1 MPKVHPMACVDPTAE
16 LGEDVE
22 VGPFSVIEAGVVLG
36 ARCRVDNHA
45 TICSGTTMGDD
56 NYVGMGSILGGDPQ
70 DAKWKGEST
79 FLTIGNGNT
88 FREYV
93 TVHRAT
99 GEGQA
104 TVVGD
109 RNFIMAYCHLGHN
122 VTLCND
128 ITIANN
134 VGISG
139 HVTVE
144 DLVNI
149 GGMVGIHQWARVGK
163 VSMVGGM
170 TKVVRDIPPYMI
182 SAGESQEVH
191 DINAIGLRRIGV
203 SPAERLALHR
213 ACKLLYRSQL
223 GLSHA
228 MKIVEREIVPMT
240 EHVKYLLTFER
251 HRGDGRNGRGDQ
263 PGGLRRANPDETPK
277 VD

>member
-1 MPKVHPMACVDPTAE
+1 VDPTAV

-22 VGPFSVIEAGVVLG
+22 VGPFAVIGPKVVIG
-36 ARCRVDNHA
+36 ARCKIENHA
-45 TICSGTTMGDD
+45 TICTGTILGDD

-70 DAKWKGEST
+70 DAKWKGEQT
-79 FLTIGNGNT
+79 FLEIGNKNI

-99 GEGQA
+99 GEGQS
-104 TVVGD
+104 TLVGE

-122 VTLCND
+122 VTLHSD

-144 DLVNI
+144 DLANI
-149 GGMVGIHQWARVGK
+149 GGMVGIHQWTRIGK
-163 VSMVGGM
+163 VAMVGGM
-170 TKVVRDIPPYMI
+170 TRVVRDVPPYMI

-203 SPAERLALHR
+203 SPSERLALHR

-223 GLSHA
+223 GLTHA
-228 MKIVEREIVPMT
+228 MNIVEREIDPLT
-240 EHVKYLLTFER
+240 EQVKYLLSFER
-251 HRGDGRNGRGDQ
+251 HRSNGRNGRGDQ
-263 PGGLRRANPDETPK
+263 PGGVRKDRVDEAPK
-277 VD
+277 PE